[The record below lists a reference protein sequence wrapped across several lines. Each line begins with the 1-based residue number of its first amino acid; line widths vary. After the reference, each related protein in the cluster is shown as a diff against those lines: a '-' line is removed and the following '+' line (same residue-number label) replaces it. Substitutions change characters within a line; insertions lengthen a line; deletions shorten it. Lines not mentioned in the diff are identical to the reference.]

1 MLMQGLVL
9 HNIYLETF
17 KQISLLQMIKF
28 IKYILVS
35 HIHGRMTYETHI
47 KILTPN

>member
-1 MLMQGLVL
+1 MQGLVL
-9 HNIYLETF
+9 NNIYLETF

-28 IKYILVS
+28 IKYILV
-35 HIHGRMTYETHI
+35 IHGRMTYETHI

>member
-1 MLMQGLVL
+1 MQVL
-9 HNIYLETF
+9 DLSNIYLETL
-17 KQISLLQMIKF
+17 KNIKLLQMIKF

-35 HIHGRMTYETHI
+35 HIHGKMTYETHI